1 MVVFHPYLGFLM
13 CHYDGSAPRER
24 MFLGGDGLVWFGPM
38 MIIELS
44 IINREEGQ
52 ARSKSSMREESLKKR
67 RALMLA
73 GEEKVVLI

>member
-1 MVVFHPYLGFLM
+1 
-13 CHYDGSAPRER
+13 
-24 MFLGGDGLVWFGPM
+24 M
-38 MIIELS
+38 MMTRYNVNL
-44 IINREEGQ
+44 NREEGQ

>member
-1 MVVFHPYLGFLM
+1 
-13 CHYDGSAPRER
+13 

-73 GEEKVVLI
+73 GEEKVI